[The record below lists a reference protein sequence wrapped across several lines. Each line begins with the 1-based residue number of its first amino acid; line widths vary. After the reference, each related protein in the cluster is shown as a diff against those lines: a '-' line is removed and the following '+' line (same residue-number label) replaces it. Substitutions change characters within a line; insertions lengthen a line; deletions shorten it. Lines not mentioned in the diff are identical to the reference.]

1 MDNRKKQTQIHG
13 DTAQLKW
20 KIPPVILLSI
30 DNVI

>member
-20 KIPPVILLSI
+20 KKPPVVMAFVDDKI
-30 DNVI
+30 